1 MKGIIALSLLSLLS
15 KIFILEYTRQYKL
28 PLDHDSNRVNY
39 LLINKTIPVT
49 LFDTLLIFHDI
60 NKKFELQGD
69 ILKMIIEKK
78 DNADLANIW
87 DKSKTLDFAKEMY
100 FDERALGNENLRDES
115 FTSLPKS
122 LAIMSS

>member
-69 ILKMIIEKK
+69 ISKMIIETK
-78 DNADLANIW
+78 
-87 DKSKTLDFAKEMY
+87 
-100 FDERALGNENLRDES
+100 
-115 FTSLPKS
+115 
-122 LAIMSS
+122 IM